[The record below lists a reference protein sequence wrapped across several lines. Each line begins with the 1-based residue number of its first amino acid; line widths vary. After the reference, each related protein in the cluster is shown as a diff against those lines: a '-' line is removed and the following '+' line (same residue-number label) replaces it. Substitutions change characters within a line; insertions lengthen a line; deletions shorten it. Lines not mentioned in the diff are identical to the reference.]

1 MAYPKHIGKTKIYAL
16 VYFSEA
22 SNKIIY
28 LANPDK
34 KITRK
39 HIKHEKISKVK
50 LKTSFELLFLY
61 LFNEKGPQAV

>member
-1 MAYPKHIGKTKIYAL
+1 MAYPKLNGKTKIYAP

-39 HIKHEKISKVK
+39 HIKQEKISKVK